1 MRLKFVLGGVLWVG
15 GWLGWAQEAPRPMTV
30 DDALNL
36 VRVSNAVMSPDGRQV
51 LFSKS
56 ELDWKKNE
64 RKTTHYMVSGQGGK
78 PYQYVGEAG
87 GSDFRFSP
95 AGDYLAFLRPVEKK
109 NQLFVMPTGG
119 GEAIQLSRHKTAV
132 SGARWAP
139 DGSRIYFLADD
150 YPGEKAEKEHKAGDD
165 AIVVDEG
172 PNSQGEG
179 KWRNVWVIDLEE
191 RQETQLTKE
200 SFRAGGL
207 EVSPEGD
214 RLVLLARHENRR
226 NQRNRSEVYLL
237 HVADQTLERLT
248 ENEAPEQSLAWVPD
262 GQSVTF
268 LAPDDQRWELSSNK
282 LWRLQLDSRQ
292 LSCLSCSFEGTL
304 QEYFWTPDG
313 RAVLFSAQVGPDSG
327 LHRLE
332 IAGGRIESLSLRQGT
347 LSLQSMSR
355 DRDHMVYS
363 FSDFDTPPDLFAGVP
378 GSDEATRLT
387 EANPWIG
394 ELQLA
399 QGRTLQWK
407 SFDGLEIEGLL
418 FLPISPQEDRPP
430 LLLHIHGGPA
440 GAFTNRFDPRY
451 HIWAGLGY
459 VSLAP
464 NVRGSRGYG
473 DDFLRGNMFDLG
485 GGDYQDLMTGVDT
498 LIEQQLVDPEKL
510 ALRGWSYGGILGG
523 WTITQTPRFKAAS
536 VGAMVSDWTSEYGPG
551 FNHDVRLWYIGKTPW
566 ENPEGYRRK
575 SPLTH
580 VENITTPTLIMHG
593 MRDTTD
599 TEPQSMMFYSA
610 LKDQGKTVRYIRFP
624 REPHGFREP
633 RHQRTRDIEEIR
645 WIEKHLR
652 GRDWIPWVREEPED
666 ETKDSEK
673 EVVSDEGR

>member
-1 MRLKFVLGGVLWVG
+1 
-15 GWLGWAQEAPRPMTV
+15 MTV

-36 VRVSNAVMSPDGRQV
+36 VRISDAVMSPDGRQV
-51 LFSKS
+51 LFAKS

-64 RKTTHYMVSGQGGK
+64 RKTTHYMVSSQGGEA
-78 PYQYVGEAG
+78 YQYIGEAG
-87 GSDFRFSP
+87 GRDFRFSP

-109 NQLFVMPTGG
+109 NQLFVMPTNG

-132 SGARWAP
+132 SAARWAP
-139 DGSRIYFLADD
+139 DGSRIYFLAED
-150 YPGEKAEKEHKAGDD
+150 YPGEDAEKEHEAGAD
-165 AIVVDEG
+165 AIFVDEG
-172 PNSQGEG
+172 PNGQGEG

-200 SFRAGGL
+200 PFRASGL
-207 EVSPEGD
+207 EVSPGGG
-214 RLVLLARHENRR
+214 RLVFLARRENRR
-226 NQRNRSEVYLL
+226 NQRNQSEVYLL

-262 GQSVTF
+262 GRSVTF
-268 LAPDDQRWELSSNK
+268 LAPDDQSWELRSNK
-282 LWRLQLDSRQ
+282 LWRLELAGRQ
-292 LSCLSCSFEGTL
+292 VSCLSCSFEGTL
-304 QEYFWTPDG
+304 QEYFWTPDSQ
-313 RAVLFSAQVGPDSG
+313 AVLFSAQVGVNSG

-332 IAGGRIESLSLRQGT
+332 VESGRIESLTSRQGT
-347 LSLQSMSR
+347 LGLEAMSR
-355 DRDHMVYS
+355 DRDRLVYS
-363 FSDFDTPPDLFAGVP
+363 FSDFDTAPDLFAGLP
-378 GSDEATRLT
+378 GSEEAVRLT
-387 EANPWIG
+387 ESNPWTE

-399 QGRTLQWK
+399 QGGTIKWK

-418 FLPISPQEDRPP
+418 FLPTAPHEDPPP

-498 LIEQQLVDPEKL
+498 LVEQRLVDPEQL

-551 FNHDVRLWYIGKTPW
+551 FNHDVRLWYIGETPW
-566 ENPEGYRRK
+566 ENPEGYRQK

-580 VENITTPTLIMHG
+580 VKNITTPTLIMHG

-645 WIEKHLR
+645 WIEKHVR
-652 GRDWIPWVREEPED
+652 QRDWKPWVREEVED
-666 ETKDSEK
+666 KAEESEK
-673 EVVSDEGR
+673 EVTSDRGG